1 MKAPWYD
8 AMSVEPLGIF
18 SERDRKKHADRRRL
32 LKPAFGQAA
41 INEVEPT
48 IDMLVLKLVNRILE
62 ARENPVDVLSSFR
75 RLSLDVV
82 GELFFGQSFKALDD
96 DQMPQFLEWMDNQ
109 FVSLGIKYAFPPVHW
124 LLRQLPFEGLRQ
136 MMLGPERIREYG
148 RKTFE
153 QYINENSRESTRR
166 DLLTKFLSAN
176 LAAEKAGESAV
187 LGDLEMQC
195 EIGNLIFGGTDTTS
209 TTLTYLFWELA
220 KHQAWQDRLREEL
233 LANVKSNDIPKMS
246 ALADLP
252 ILDSVINESL
262 RLHPA
267 APASLVRTAPAG
279 GRVIDGQYVP
289 EGVSVQLFVSSPTH
303 RFLDHRI
310 HAMLHNS

>member
-1 MKAPWYD
+1 MLLSPLRSIPGPLAAKLSSYYLVLIDIAGYRTIHIHKLHQQYGPVVRVGPSEISFAGLAATREIYGQATPYMKAPWYD

-32 LKPAFGQAA
+32 LKPAFGQTA

-62 ARENPVDVLSSFR
+62 ARDNPVDVLSSFR

-153 QYINENSRESTRR
+153 QYINENGRESTRR

-195 EIGNLIFGGTDTTS
+195 EIGNLIFGGTGRSHTS
-209 TTLTYLFWELA
+209 SLM
-220 KHQAWQDRLREEL
+220 QIQ
-233 LANVKSNDIPKMS
+233 
-246 ALADLP
+246 
-252 ILDSVINESL
+252 SV
-262 RLHPA
+262 
-267 APASLVRTAPAG
+267 
-279 GRVIDGQYVP
+279 D
-289 EGVSVQLFVSSPTH
+289 
-303 RFLDHRI
+303 
-310 HAMLHNS
+310 